1 MRKSHRINIMRTNF
15 CLGPLIRKLVAAAAV
30 FPALAFAQARA
41 TFAAPCPAADGTVED
56 RTYPIRKLAFDAITA
71 GRQDDARH
79 LMRCAIRANPHDV
92 TALKQEVY
100 LDLNAKDEKG
110 ALEDIDA
117 LRNLGQSTPRFEAQQ
132 GYIYA
137 NQKRYDDAR
146 LAFGRAIASSYPDV
160 DPAIRLQAMKAIH
173 VLDGEFPRHV
183 LAIGVDAQYLNRF
196 TDGVV
201 DTSIRYYERL
211 GASSPLRIYVG
222 ERLLRDTA
230 SNGGTLPQIFS
241 DNALLSGVGVAF
253 QTHESPL
260 FLNAEVNA
268 AYLFYGSRNG
278 TAAVVPDARVVAGYY
293 KLWRASRD
301 SSIGDRFSFEANG
314 SVGFY
319 SRYKHD
325 GIVYLQPR
333 EMVDL
338 THEGSLRLR
347 PFLQQTVAL
356 DTNRQ
361 FYNNIFELIPG
372 FEVSNTNW
380 QGFSFRAQYV
390 RGFYLPS
397 ANSSANPYG
406 SGYSDFRFRLLF
418 QKNAPLGSGA
428 H

>member
-1 MRKSHRINIMRTNF
+1 MRSKL
-15 CLGPLIRKLVAAAAV
+15 CLGPLIRQLVVIAALL
-30 FPALAFAQARA
+30 PALASAQAPA
-41 TFAAPCPAADGTVED
+41 TFAAPCPEANGTVED
-56 RTYPIRKLAFDAITA
+56 RTYPIRKLAFDAITT
-71 GRQDDARH
+71 GRQEDARH

-110 ALEDIDA
+110 AAEDIDA
-117 LRNLGQSTPRFEAQQ
+117 LRQLGQSTPQFEAQQ

-160 DPAIRLQAMKAIH
+160 DPAIRMQAMKAIH

-183 LAIGVDAQYLNRF
+183 LVVGVDAQYLNRF
-196 TDGVV
+196 RDGVV
-201 DTSIRYYERL
+201 DSSVRYYERL
-211 GASSPLRIYVG
+211 GSTSPFRVYVG
-222 ERLLRDTA
+222 ERLLRDTK
-230 SNGGTLPQIFS
+230 SNGGNLPQIFS

-253 QTHESPL
+253 QMHDSPL
-260 FLNAEVNA
+260 FLSAEANA
-268 AYLFYGSRNG
+268 AYLFYGSTKG
-278 TAAVVPDARVVAGYY
+278 TAAVVPDTRVVAGYY
-293 KLWRASRD
+293 KLWRSGQD
-301 SSIGDRFSFEANG
+301 SAIGDRFSFEANG
-314 SVGFY
+314 SFGFY

-325 GIVYLQPR
+325 GIAYLQPR

-338 THEGSLRLR
+338 THDGSLRLR
-347 PFLQQTVAL
+347 PFLQESVAL
-356 DTNRQ
+356 DTNQQ

-380 QGFSFRAQYV
+380 QGFSLRAEYV
-390 RGFYLPS
+390 RGFYLPF

-406 SGYSDFRFRLLF
+406 SGYGDFRFRLLF
-418 QKNAPLGSGA
+418 QKNISLGSGA